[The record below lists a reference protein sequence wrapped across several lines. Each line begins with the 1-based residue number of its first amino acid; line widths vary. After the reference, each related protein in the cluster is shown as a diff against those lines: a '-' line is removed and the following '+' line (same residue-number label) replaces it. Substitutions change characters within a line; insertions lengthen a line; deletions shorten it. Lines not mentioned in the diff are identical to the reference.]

1 MTENQTHTHKPT
13 QNPSERI
20 RFRKRFEVPLRH
32 LKKYRKYLIVGAL
45 SVTLSAV
52 FNVVRPYL
60 IKLLLDDLENGTL
73 HNHGIGLAGAFV
85 GLTAL
90 SGLFLFVNRRS
101 VIWMSRKLEYDIRGE
116 LFKKLLRLPMS
127 FYHQRRVGDV
137 MARLTNDVEAVR
149 LIFGPGI
156 MYFTNTI
163 MTTTLSLALMFYMAP
178 KLTLYVIIPMPIISI
193 LVTLVGGM
201 IHKRFN
207 AIQRQ
212 FSVLT
217 ATAQE
222 NLSGIRVV
230 KAYGQ
235 ELSEIERFKKV
246 GREYAERNMSL
257 ARFQG
262 IFMPLL
268 YGMAG
273 MITLIALY
281 VGGQQVIDGE
291 ITKGDLVSFFVYI
304 GMLIWP
310 IIALGWVVSLY
321 QRGSASLDRLNKIFH
336 APEEWPVGAAD
347 DITQPDEPS
356 AGQSSYGKKAPTLN
370 GKIEFRN
377 LTFTY
382 DTPPSDAVESGEEK
396 TRDQQFAPALRNISL
411 CIEPGTSLGIIGPV
425 AAGKTTLA
433 ALVMRLYQPPRGAL
447 FVDNRDILDWP
458 LAELREQIG
467 YVPQESFLFSDKLR
481 ENIRFGAPDATD
493 DAVYSAVKA
502 AALEQDIAE
511 FPGAYDTIVG
521 ERGITLS
528 GGQKQRLSIAR
539 AVLTDPRII
548 ILDDATSAVD
558 TETEAKITSG
568 LYEMLQGRTSIII
581 SHRISAVKECS
592 QIIYLDEGQIIER
605 GKHRELLAAGG
616 PYAELYHLQSL
627 KEQLEVE

>member
-1 MTENQTHTHKPT
+1 MPT
-13 QNPSERI
+13 DNNSTKKSTDRI
-20 RFRKRFEVPLRH
+20 GFRKRFEIPFKH
-32 LKKYRKYLIVGAL
+32 LGKYRTYLVVGAL
-45 SVTLSAV
+45 SVTLAAV
-52 FNVVRPYL
+52 FNVIRPYL

-73 HNHGIGLAGAFV
+73 EDYGLKLAGAFV
-85 GLTAL
+85 LFTAI
-90 SGLFLFVNRRS
+90 SGFFLFLNRRS

-127 FYHQRRVGDV
+127 FYHERRVGDV

-163 MTTTLSLALMFYMAP
+163 MTTALALVLMFYMAP
-178 KLTLYVIIPMPIISI
+178 SLTLYVIIPMPIISI
-193 LVTLVGGM
+193 LVTLVGGVM
-201 IHKRFN
+201 HRRFT

-217 ATAQE
+217 STAQE
-222 NLSGIRVV
+222 NLAGIRVI

-235 ELSEIERFKKV
+235 ELNEIERFKSV
-246 GREYAERNMSL
+246 GREYIERNMAL

-262 IFMPLL
+262 FFMPVLFSI
-268 YGMAG
+268 AG

-281 VGGQQVIDGE
+281 VGGQQVISGE

-336 APEEWPVGAAD
+336 APEEMPETA
-347 DITQPDEPS
+347 S
-356 AGQSSYGKKAPTLN
+356 QSNSQEKSRKVD

-382 DTPPSDAVESGEEK
+382 DVTHAEANDEETSGSQKSDELL
-396 TRDQQFAPALRNISL
+396 PALKSVSL
-411 CIEPGTSLGIIGPV
+411 LIEQGKSLGIVGPV
-425 AAGKTTLA
+425 AAGKSTLA
-433 ALVMRLYQPPRGAL
+433 ALVMRLYQPPRGVL
-447 FVDNRDILDWP
+447 FVDDTDIMDWP
-458 LAELREQIG
+458 LDTLRQQIG
-467 YVPQESFLFSDKLR
+467 YVPQEAFLFSDRLK
-481 ENIRFGAPDATD
+481 ENIRFGVPEASDAEV
-493 DAVYSAVKA
+493 AAAVKA
-502 AALEQDIAE
+502 SALEKDIAD
-511 FPGAYDTIVG
+511 FPKGYETIVG

-539 AVLTDPRII
+539 AVITDPRII

-558 TETEAKITSG
+558 TETESQITAG
-568 LYEMLQGRTSIII
+568 LHKMLQGRTAIII
-581 SHRISAVKECS
+581 SHRISAVKECDE
-592 QIIYLDEGQIIER
+592 IIYLAGGEIIER
-605 GKHRELLAAGG
+605 GSHNQLLNSSG
-616 PYAELYHLQSL
+616 PYAELNHLQSL
-627 KEQLEVE
+627 KQQLEVD

>member
-1 MTENQTHTHKPT
+1 MSTDSKSKKTS
-13 QNPSERI
+13 SERI
-20 RFRKRFEVPLRH
+20 RFKKRFEVPLKH
-32 LKKYRKYLIVGAL
+32 LGKYRNYLVVGAL
-45 SVTLSAV
+45 SVTLSAL

-60 IKLLLDDLENGTL
+60 VKLLLDDLENGQL
-73 HNHGIGLAGAFV
+73 ENHGLGLAAAFV

-90 SGLFLFVNRRS
+90 SGLFLFLNRRS

-127 FYHQRRVGDV
+127 FFHERRIGDV

-193 LVTLVGGM
+193 LVTLVGGI

-207 AIQRQ
+207 AIQSQ

-222 NLSGIRVV
+222 NLAGIRVV

-235 ELSEIERFKKV
+235 ELNEVERFEKV
-246 GREYAERNMSL
+246 GREYVERNMSM

-262 IFMPLL
+262 IFMPFLFS
-268 YGMAG
+268 MAG
-273 MITLIALY
+273 LITLIALI

-291 ITKGDLVSFFVYI
+291 ITKGDLVSFFIYI

-336 APEEWPVGAAD
+336 APDEWPATLDGVV
-347 DITQPDEPS
+347 TKPPPN
-356 AGQSSYGKKAPTLN
+356 QSRKPIKGR
-370 GKIEFRN
+370 IEFRD
-377 LTFTY
+377 LTFSY
-382 DTPPSDAVESGEEK
+382 DTPPAKPATSAANSEPEAL
-396 TRDQQFAPALRNISL
+396 APSLVNISL
-411 CIEPGTSLGIIGPV
+411 TIEPGRSLGIVGPV
-425 AAGKTTLA
+425 AAGKSTLA

-447 FVDNRDILDWP
+447 FIDDTDILDWP
-458 LAELREQIG
+458 LGALREQIG
-467 YVPQESFLFSDKLR
+467 YVPQEAFLFSDRLR
-481 ENIRFGAPDATD
+481 ENIRFGAPQATD
-493 DAVYSAVKA
+493 EEVASAVKA
-502 AALEQDIAE
+502 AALEKDIAE
-511 FPGAYDTIVG
+511 FSSGYETIVG

-558 TETEAKITSG
+558 TETEAQIAAG
-568 LYEMLQGRTSIII
+568 LNSMLQGRTSIVI
-581 SHRISAVKECS
+581 SHRISAVKDCNE
-592 QIIYLDEGQIIER
+592 IIYLDGAKITER
-605 GKHRELLAAGG
+605 GSHSELLKTNGS
-616 PYAELYHLQSL
+616 YAELNRLQSL
-627 KEQLEVE
+627 KQELEVD